1 MKPSDVRPPKL
12 NCQEKGDKS
21 KLTPEVLRQ
30 SPGSK
35 NDNKVVH
42 ESPKR
47 KNPNVSKGA
56 DGTEAIIFVHKAAV
70 SSCGGRRDLGE
81 SLGCGWGVAGVW
93 GDRSLSCLQ
102 AVRTIGG
109 VIPVSR
115 CSAVRICYVKTFL
128 GRIPK
133 QSCRCKRSLGRAGGG
148 KSVHGVGGQAWK
160 QEHPGMCPRAPGCGS
175 VRSHMKDGGGG
186 MSETVSRL

>member
-21 KLTPEVLRQ
+21 KLTPEVQRQ

-81 SLGCGWGVAGVW
+81 SLGCGWG
-93 GDRSLSCLQ
+93 L
-102 AVRTIGG
+102 GG
-109 VIPVSR
+109 SISVL
-115 CSAVRICYVKTFL
+115 F
-128 GRIPK
+128 
-133 QSCRCKRSLGRAGGG
+133 AGGQDDWRSDP
-148 KSVHGVGGQAWK
+148 SVQMPVQ
-160 QEHPGMCPRAPGCGS
+160 
-175 VRSHMKDGGGG
+175 
-186 MSETVSRL
+186 